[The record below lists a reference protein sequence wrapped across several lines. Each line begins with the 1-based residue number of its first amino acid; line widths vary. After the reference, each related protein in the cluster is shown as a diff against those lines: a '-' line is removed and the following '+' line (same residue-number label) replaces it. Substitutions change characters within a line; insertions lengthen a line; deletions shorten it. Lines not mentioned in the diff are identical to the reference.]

1 MASED
6 SQDLGWLSMIHR
18 LSDLRDLDDSFH
30 REVST
35 ERHQLDDLY
44 ELREVLLF
52 RGSKWV
58 LSEERNDPGTEILE
72 SIDVVSEEILAMI
85 VTSAIAVDLAASK
98 EPNQFLESVTARLP
112 LYDIKGW
119 SHLPSESH
127 LVTSIDG
134 AAEAAFS
141 IHETH
146 NPSCGREPFL
156 LVFRT
161 RRIVTAHVA
170 TLERGTDMNEYRR
183 DARVFQHIAGCS
195 PHRHRCGGQRLL
207 PAKRLPTLGPL

>member
-6 SQDLGWLSMIHR
+6 SQDLGRFPVIHHLR
-18 LSDLRDLDDSFH
+18 DLRNLDDSFH
-30 REVST
+30 REVPT
-35 ERHQLDDLY
+35 ELHQLDDPY

-52 RGSKWV
+52 RSSKWV

-72 SIDVVSEEILAMI
+72 SIDVVPEEILAMI
-85 VTSAIAVDLAASK
+85 VTSAIAVDPAAPK
-98 EPNQFLESVTARLP
+98 EPNQLLESITTRLS
-112 LYDIKGW
+112 LYDIKCW

-127 LVTSIDG
+127 LVTSING

-161 RRIVTAHVA
+161 RRIVTVHIS
-170 TLERGTDMNEYRR
+170 TLERGADTK
-183 DARVFQHIAGCS
+183 RV
-195 PHRHRCGGQRLL
+195 
-207 PAKRLPTLGPL
+207 PTGILGFSSI